1 MRKKSN
7 IDRDIEDG
15 IDCDDE
21 EDSGASFSGQVYSS
35 RRFALTKMVSKRGIN
50 SEHIEN
56 TEEQGSCSVNCKRR

>member
-1 MRKKSN
+1 MHKKSN

-35 RRFALTKMVSKRGIN
+35 KRFALSKMASKRGIN

-56 TEEQGSCSVNCKRR
+56 TGQQGSCSVNCKRR